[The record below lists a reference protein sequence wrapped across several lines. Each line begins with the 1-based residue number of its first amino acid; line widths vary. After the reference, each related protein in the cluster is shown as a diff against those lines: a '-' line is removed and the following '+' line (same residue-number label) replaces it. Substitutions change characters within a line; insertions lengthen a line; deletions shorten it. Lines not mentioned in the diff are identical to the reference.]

1 VTKKH
6 FEDLA
11 MRMHKLRL
19 EINDGAWLR
28 VVHEMAAFCRAS
40 NPRFDAERFIKACER
55 EAWK

>member
-11 MRMHKLRL
+11 MRMRKLRL
-19 EINDGAWLR
+19 EINEGAWLR

-40 NPRFDAERFIKACER
+40 NPRFDAERFIKACEQ
-55 EAWK
+55 EA